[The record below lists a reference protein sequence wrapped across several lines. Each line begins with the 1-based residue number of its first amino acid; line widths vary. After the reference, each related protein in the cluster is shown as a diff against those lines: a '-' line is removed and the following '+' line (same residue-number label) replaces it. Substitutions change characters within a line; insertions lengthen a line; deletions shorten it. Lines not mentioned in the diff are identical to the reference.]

1 MRRKDNYVMMKR
13 ATPKQVT
20 LPNGRT
26 LVARYEGICRS
37 RLPPHTKRKVQ
48 RRTCEAKG

>member
-13 ATPKQVT
+13 ATPKQVI

-37 RLPPHTKRKVQ
+37 RLPPHIKKKVQ

>member
-1 MRRKDNYVMMKR
+1 MKRKDNYVMMKR

-26 LVARYEGICRS
+26 LVAS
-37 RLPPHTKRKVQ
+37 TKEYVDQ
-48 RRTCEAKG
+48 DYHHI